1 MLLFVRRNQI
11 LLSSLFCV
19 LFSLYLLFATTRGYL
34 KSDPIGPLLIE
45 LIRPFQMGAQKT
57 VVWVRDI
64 REGLSTQRGLADQN
78 DELRDQLQQLE
89 AERNRLLEAE
99 ATNNQLRELL
109 EIRSQLPSHSTSAI
123 VIATSASTWFRSLI
137 LNKGRSHGMRKGMA
151 VVSPTGVVGQVVA
164 VTPWSSKVL
173 LVTDP
178 SSGVDVLVQRTR
190 SRGIVSGSLDDGPI
204 MKYVQRSE
212 DIQEGDRLV
221 TSGLGGV
228 FPKGLFVGTVDEVRK
243 TSFGMFQHVGV
254 SLAVDLSRIE
264 EVLVVSSTTP
274 RLKD

>member
-1 MLLFVRRNQI
+1 
-11 LLSSLFCV
+11 
-19 LFSLYLLFATTRGYL
+19 
-34 KSDPIGPLLIE
+34 
-45 LIRPFQMGAQKT
+45 
-57 VVWVRDI
+57 
-64 REGLSTQRGLADQN
+64 
-78 DELRDQLQQLE
+78 
-89 AERNRLLEAE
+89 
-99 ATNNQLRELL
+99 
-109 EIRSQLPSHSTSAI
+109 
-123 VIATSASTWFRSLI
+123 
-137 LNKGRSHGMRKGMA
+137 MRKGMA

>member
-1 MLLFVRRNQI
+1 MLFFVRRNQI
-11 LLSSLFCV
+11 LLSSLLCV

-34 KSDPIGPLLIE
+34 KSDPVGPLLIE
-45 LIRPFQMGAQKT
+45 LIRPFQIGVQKA

-64 REGLSTQRGLADQN
+64 REGLSTWRGLAAQN
-78 DELRDQLQQLE
+78 DDLRDRLQELE

-99 ATNNQLRELL
+99 ATNDRLRELL
-109 EIRSQLPSHSTSAI
+109 ELRSQLPSRSTSAT

-137 LNKGRSHGMRKGMA
+137 LNKGKSHGVRKGMA

-254 SLAVDLSRIE
+254 SLAEDLSKIE
-264 EVLVVSSTTP
+264 EVLVVSSATSKP
-274 RLKD
+274 KN